1 MRSFDESLFLEE
13 EVFDLDPQY
22 RGVNP
27 RPGRNLLERFDED
40 LAFVEQPV
48 PRRVLGLL
56 LKLQKA
62 SAS

>member
-1 MRSFDESLFLEE
+1 VRSFDESLFLEE

-27 RPGRNLLERFDED
+27 RPRRNLLERFDED